1 MTKTTDEKKAHCKNS
16 RKRGIKKGL
25 VIVNTGKGKGK
36 TTASIGLITRAWGR
50 DMRVGMIQFLKNEN
64 ARFGELRAM
73 EKMGVDVLTTGK
85 GWTWKNDEDEAKQLA
100 VEAWRKASEII
111 KDGEYQLLVL
121 DEFTY
126 PLAYDWIDLDQVID
140 WIKEHK
146 PEMMHLVITGR
157 HAPEKLIQFA
167 DLVTEMRSIKHPL
180 QEGIRA
186 QPGIEF

>member
-1 MTKTTDEKKAHCKNS
+1 MAKTTEEKNAHRKDS
-16 RKRGIKKGL
+16 RDRGNKKGL
-25 VIVNTGKGKGK
+25 VIVNTGIGKGK
-36 TTASIGLITRAWGR
+36 TTAAIGLITRAWGR

-73 EKMGVDVLTTGK
+73 EKMGVDVLTTGT
-85 GWTWKNDEDEAKQLA
+85 GWTWKNDENEAKQLA
-100 VEAWRKASEII
+100 VEAWRNASEII
-111 KDGEYQLLVL
+111 KEGEYQLLVL

-126 PLAYDWIDLDQVID
+126 PLAYDWIDIDQVID

-157 HAPEKLIQFA
+157 YAPEKLIQFA